1 MRDIVDISHSQS
13 RTVEHYYFD
22 VTLDAEEIT
31 LPGGEV
37 TIDGESYEGTLTVR
51 GGKYE
56 RDEEITIIFDDDDL
70 DDELLDKLEQLVLDQ
85 FYRLDTNNN

>member
-1 MRDIVDISHSQS
+1 MKNIVDISHCSS
-13 RTVEHYYFD
+13 RTFDEYYFD

-51 GGKYE
+51 GGKHE
-56 RDEEITIIFDDDDL
+56 RDEEITILFDDDDL